1 MAADTKRWH
10 ALAQLE
16 EHLRTPML
24 VLSLVWL
31 VIIVLQLMG
40 QTNAV
45 LAGVATVIWVLFIIE
60 FAVSFALAPSKT
72 SYLKHNWLTAIAL
85 IIPALRLFRAVAAL
99 RALSSLRGVQ
109 LVRIVGTANRGMNAL
124 RGTLKRRGFA
134 YVGGLTLLVMT
145 LGAAGMLYF
154 EPASQVKGGFTSYWD
169 SLWWTGMLL
178 TTIGSQYWPVT
189 EEGRALGFLL
199 SLYGVG
205 VLGYLAATLASW
217 FIGQDAAKPD
227 GPVAGAAELEALR
240 QEIAALR
247 AAIERQGLVKDDSS
261 APPTPDEAERLELRR
276 ARGRR

>member
-1 MAADTKRWH
+1 MADEPKRWRT
-10 ALAQLE
+10 LTRLE
-16 EHLRTPML
+16 EQLHTPML

-40 QTNAV
+40 TANTV
-45 LAGVATVIWVLFIIE
+45 LAGVATVIWILFIIE
-60 FAVSFALAPSKT
+60 FAVSFALAPSKVA
-72 SYLKHNWLTAIAL
+72 YLKRNWLTAIAL
-85 IIPALRLFRAVAAL
+85 VIPALRLFRAVAAL
-99 RALSSLRGVQ
+99 RALSTLRGVQ

-124 RGTLKRRGFA
+124 RGTLKRRGFG

-154 EPASQVKGGFTSYWD
+154 EPASQVRGGFSNYWD

-178 TTIGSQYWPVT
+178 TTIGSQFWPVT
-189 EEGRALGFLL
+189 EEGRALAFLL

-205 VLGYLAATLASW
+205 VLGYLAATFASW

-227 GPVAGAAELEALR
+227 GPVAGAAELEALK

-247 AAIERQGLVKDDSS
+247 TAIERQGRIDDRGS
-261 APPTPDEAERLELRR
+261 APPQGGEAEPVDLRR